1 MKAEV
6 FSIWLMCNKHELDG
20 RPIDFL
26 TAGCSCLEKSYK
38 DSGTKLLVMTLGDIV
53 QQPQAAAWKG
63 QDTE

>member
-1 MKAEV
+1 
-6 FSIWLMCNKHELDG
+6 MCNKHELDG

-38 DSGTKLLVMTLGDIV
+38 DSGTKLLVMTRGDIV
-53 QQPQAAAWKG
+53 QQPQAAVWKG